1 MNQGG
6 LPPWF
11 NSGVGGTLPPHT
23 KKNPKNLKA
32 DFDDS
37 EEPEDQKGDEGQGAG
52 RTDELEEKSD
62 IARPVAH
69 AGMFVVLNGDGLLW
83 DGGE

>member
-1 MNQGG
+1 MRIVILTRIWYYILARRARN
-6 LPPWF
+6 
-11 NSGVGGTLPPHT
+11 
-23 KKNPKNLKA
+23 KIKNPKNLKA

-37 EEPEDQKGDEGQGAG
+37 EEPEDQKGDEGQGAC
-52 RTDELEEKSD
+52 RTDELEDKSD